1 MMDGTDKKRI
11 LMVSANAW
19 DEKALRLDKEYRAVK
34 EVLLDSTGRDRFDIN
49 LLSATQDSDFQ
60 RELLNYKPHVV
71 HFSGHG
77 EEHGL
82 AFDAGDDTSRWVD
95 NETLVGFFKSAAA
108 HLECVVFNACYTE
121 SLAEAVSEHIDY
133 AVGMNDPIDDM
144 AAIHFSRGFYTGLFA
159 GKFYPAAFDQGILA
173 VQARGLPDHLTPQLK
188 IRESARRVPFA
199 PGCDPDIL
207 ILCPEAN
214 KEWARMVRTDLDD
227 LLSLRFGSRNTFTLA
242 LATDADETL
251 PDAALKA
258 GLLLPVVSARFEAST
273 VCQEAL
279 DAFVSAAG
287 SGGLDRIFP
296 LQTDGAPLPEAL
308 RAVLPYP
315 FWKTGGV
322 TVSSGDAR
330 FHATLDG
337 LVREVAARLHR
348 LRDEIEYRR
357 KQASAHAESP
367 PGEKVELPDAFLFL
381 NAAPE
386 DRPLLEEIARF
397 LDENEGDYAEPIPMS
412 ANPTPEE
419 IRRDL
424 ELNLEACDLYVVI
437 YGKSRMPW
445 VREQVLFSRRMWR
458 KRRQETKIVV
468 VHADAADGP
477 KADIRV
483 SAKNLRIFNCPP
495 HRLSDYLPQCMG
507 EICHE

>member
-1 MMDGTDKKRI
+1 MDGTDKTRI

-19 DEKALRLDKEYRAVK
+19 DERALRLDQEYRAIK
-34 EVLLDSTGRDRFDIN
+34 EVLLDSSGRDRFDIN

-82 AFDAGDDTSRWVD
+82 AFDAGDDTSRWIG

-121 SLAEAVSEHIDY
+121 SLSEAVSEHIDY

-159 GKFYPAAFDQGILA
+159 GRFYPAAFKQGILA

-188 IRESARRVPFA
+188 IREKAKRVSFA

-207 ILCPEAN
+207 ILCPESQ
-214 KEWARMVRTDLDD
+214 KEWARMIRAELDD
-227 LLSLRFGSRNTFTLA
+227 LLSLRLGSRNTFTLA
-242 LATDADETL
+242 LATGADETL
-251 PDAALKA
+251 PNAAPKA
-258 GLLLPVVSARFEAST
+258 GLLLPVFSAQFEDST
-273 VCQEAL
+273 VCKEAL
-279 DAFVSAAG
+279 DAFVAAAG

-296 LQTDGAPLPEAL
+296 LQTEGALLPEAIRSL
-308 RAVLPYP
+308 LPYP
-315 FWKTGGV
+315 FWRTGGE

-330 FHATLDG
+330 FHSTLDA

-348 LRDEIEYRR
+348 LRDEFEFRR
-357 KQASAHAESP
+357 KKAESHDASP
-367 PGEKVELPDAFLFL
+367 SGDKVELPDAFLFL

-386 DRPLLEEIARF
+386 DRDLLDEIIRF
-397 LDENEGDYAEPIPMS
+397 LKENDGDYAEPIPIS
-412 ANPTPEE
+412 ANPIPEE

-445 VREQVLFSRRMWR
+445 VREQVLFSRRVWR
-458 KRRQETKIVV
+458 KRRQEMKIVV
-468 VHADAADGP
+468 VHAAAADGP
-477 KADIRV
+477 KEDIRV

-507 EICHE
+507 EVCHE

>member
-1 MMDGTDKKRI
+1 MMERTDKKRI

-19 DEKALRLDKEYRAVK
+19 DEKALRLDKEHRAVK
-34 EVLLDSTGRDRFDIN
+34 EVLLDSLGRDRFDIN
-49 LLSATQDSDFQ
+49 LLSASQDSDFQ

-82 AFDAGDDTSRWVD
+82 AFDAGGDTSRWID

-108 HLECVVFNACYTE
+108 HLECVIFNACYTE
-121 SLAEAVSEHIDY
+121 SLAMAVAEHIDY

-188 IRESARRVPFA
+188 IREKAKRVSFA
-199 PGCDPDIL
+199 PGCEPDIL
-207 ILCPEAN
+207 ILCPDAGR
-214 KEWARMVRTDLDD
+214 EWARMVRTELDD
-227 LLSLRFGSRNTFTLA
+227 LLSQRFGSRNTFTLA
-242 LATDADETL
+242 LATDADESQ
-251 PDAALKA
+251 PDAAPKA
-258 GLLLPVVSARFEAST
+258 GLLLPVFSAQFEASA
-273 VCQEAL
+273 VCKAAL
-279 DAFVSAAG
+279 DAFVTAAG

-296 LQTDGAPLPEAL
+296 LQTDNTPLSKAL
-308 RAVLPYP
+308 GSVLPHP
-315 FWKTGGV
+315 FWKTGGE
-322 TVSSGDAR
+322 TLTTGDAR
-330 FHATLDG
+330 FNATLEM

-357 KQASAHAESP
+357 KQAAAHDASR
-367 PGEKVELPDAFLFL
+367 PGEPVELPDAFLFL

-386 DRPLLEEIARF
+386 DRPLLEEITRF
-397 LDENEGDYAEPIPMS
+397 LDENKGDYAEPIPMS

-445 VREQVLFSRRMWR
+445 VREQVLFSRRVWR
-458 KRRQETKIVV
+458 KRRQEMKIVV

-477 KADIRV
+477 KEDIRV
-483 SAKNLRIFNCPP
+483 TARNLRIFNCPP
-495 HRLSDYLPQCMG
+495 DRVSDYLPGCMG
-507 EICHE
+507 EVCHE